1 MASSTAR
8 VKPTWQITWR
18 SISLRQLATTNRM
31 LNYIQEQ
38 FTLALELAYQ
48 IYSIVKQFVSSYAVF
63 LCCISPKRCSGT
75 LAFPLGQQVKPQY
88 ILQDGPAIAFG
99 GLQLHA

>member
-1 MASSTAR
+1 
-8 VKPTWQITWR
+8 
-18 SISLRQLATTNRM
+18 M

-48 IYSIVKQFVSSYAVF
+48 IYSIVKQFVSSSTVF

-88 ILQDGPAIAFG
+88 ILQDGPAIAFRWFTASCMKQVQG
-99 GLQLHA
+99 VILTFGPRCS